1 MSQGSPSAQ
10 RVIAILNFFADH
22 PGQAFSLT
30 DLVRSLR
37 LSRATAHAF
46 LTTLA
51 NAGYL
56 YRATDKTYVLGPAL
70 AAIGQVASEYFSP
83 LQVAQ
88 PEMRRLAD
96 EFDVVCSAVFRDGK
110 DIVVRD
116 RATSRSN
123 LGFTLPSGGR
133 LPLRPP
139 FGGIFFAASPQ
150 AVIEQWFE
158 RLDPPGLPDQWSIMM
173 QGLAFAR
180 EHGFQFTIRTM
191 REQPTD
197 MSSDWLFVEQVE
209 DRPILLATSLDP
221 QAPYQ
226 LASVTAPVLGPQD
239 KVAFVLALVGFNGVY
254 TGEQVA
260 GIGKRLREAAERI
273 SGFLGGKRGLL
284 G

>member
-70 AAIGQVASEYFSP
+70 AAIGQVASEHFSP

-88 PEMRRLAD
+88 PEMRWLAD
-96 EFDVVCSAVFRDGK
+96 EFDVVCSAVFRDGA
-110 DIVVRD
+110 DIVVRE

-139 FGGIFFAASPQ
+139 FGGIFFAGAPQ
-150 AVIEQWFE
+150 AAVEQWFE
-158 RLDPPGLPDQWSIMM
+158 QLDPPGLPDQWLALMD
-173 QGLAFAR
+173 GLSFAR
-180 EHGFQFTIRTM
+180 QNGFQFTTRTM
-191 REQPTD
+191 REQPAD
-197 MSSDWLFVEQVE
+197 MSADWLFVEQVE

-221 QAPYQ
+221 KANYQ

-254 TGEQVA
+254 SGEQVVH
-260 GIGKRLREAAERI
+260 IGCSLRDATGRI
-273 SGFLGGKRGLL
+273 SEFLGGKGVVQ

>member
-70 AAIGQVASEYFSP
+70 AAIGQVANEHFSP

-110 DIVVRD
+110 DIVVRE

-139 FGGIFFAASPQ
+139 FGGIFFAAAPDS
-150 AVIEQWFE
+150 VIERWFE
-158 RLDPPGLPDQWSIMM
+158 QLDPPGLPDQWTIME
-173 QGLAFAR
+173 QGLAFVR
-180 EHGFQFTIRTM
+180 QHGFQFTIRTM
-191 REQPTD
+191 REQPQD

-209 DRPILLATSLDP
+209 DRPILLATSLDLKER
-221 QAPYQ
+221 YQ
-226 LASVTAPVLGPQD
+226 LASVTAPVFGPQN
-239 KVAFVLALVGFNGVY
+239 KVAFVLALVGFHTVH

-260 GIGKRLREAAERI
+260 AIGGRLHGAAARI
-273 SGFLGGKRGLL
+273 SEFLGGPQAED
-284 G
+284 

>member
-22 PGQAFSLT
+22 PGRAFSLT

-70 AAIGQVASEYFSP
+70 AGIGQVANEHFSP
-83 LQVAQ
+83 MQVAQ

-110 DIVVRD
+110 DIVVRE

-139 FGGIFFAASPQ
+139 FGGIFFAAAPQ
-150 AVIEQWFE
+150 VMVEQWFE
-158 RLDPPGLPDQWSIMM
+158 QLDPPGLPDQWSVMM
-173 QGLAFAR
+173 QGLAFVR
-180 EHGFQFTIRTM
+180 QHGFQFTIRTM
-191 REQPTD
+191 REQPDD
-197 MSSDWLFVEQVE
+197 MSPDWLFVEQME
-209 DRPILLATSLDP
+209 DRPILLSTDLDP
-221 QAPYQ
+221 QAIYQ
-226 LASVTAPVLGPQD
+226 MASVTAPVLGPQN
-239 KVAFVLALVGFNGVY
+239 KVAFVLALVGFQGVS

-260 GIGKRLREAAERI
+260 GIGKSLREAAGRI
-273 SGFLGGKRGLL
+273 SEFLGGRRELA
-284 G
+284 